1 MMRKVLSL
9 ALCLFLP
16 SALLGGNT
24 GTAMGNFSG
33 DVSVNGHAV
42 PPNTAV
48 FPGDKVITGRNAAAY
63 ISRPGFSLS
72 LGSESSAELLGGGAR
87 MLNGSMQVKLKRGTV
102 IEYADLHISAVSDV
116 ATVEIVSRKGSEK
129 IAAYSGDLNV
139 SDATS
144 SMTVPQGQ
152 ALYAKA
158 LPTPAPDP
166 QSGGGQPPAPAL
178 GNLGI
183 FASHGFWLGAIVAG
197 GIVGGTF
204 GGLAAAGTFNNSTS
218 TSTSTSTALSPSK
231 P

>member
-48 FPGDKVITGRNAAAY
+48 FPGDKVMTGRNAAAY

-87 MLNGSMQVKLKRGTV
+87 MLNGSMQVKLKRGAV
-102 IEYADLHISAVSDV
+102 IEYADLHISAASEV

-129 IAAYSGDLNV
+129 IAAHSGDLNV

-144 SMTVPQGQ
+144 SMTVPEGQ

-158 LPTPAPDP
+158 SPGPAPDQ
-166 QSGGGQPPAPAL
+166 QSGGGQPPTPAL
-178 GNLGI
+178 TKVGF
-183 FASHGFWLGAIVAG
+183 FASHGFWFGAITTGVV
-197 GIVGGTF
+197 VGGTL
-204 GGLAAAGTFNNSTS
+204 GGLAAAGTFTS
-218 TSTSTSTALSPSK
+218 STSTALSPTK